1 MFKQRDS
8 DHASSRTSTSSSWG
22 QPAAT
27 AIGASSSHFDP
38 RGTSVVV
45 VVVVGATVVVVVV
58 VVVGGGVIVVVEVS
72 AVVGTSCVL
81 TGPLQFVSS
90 SAPTMT
96 ALVRVSLRNSLLLDR
111 GYGKALLL
119 G

>member
-8 DHASSRTSTSSSWG
+8 DHASSRTSTKSSWG
-22 QPAAT
+22 HPACK

-58 VVVGGGVIVVVEVS
+58 VVVDGVVVVEVS
-72 AVVGTSCVL
+72 AVIATSCVL
-81 TGPLQFVSS
+81 TFSLQFVSNR
-90 SAPTMT
+90 APTMT

>member
-1 MFKQRDS
+1 MKKPSGRV
-8 DHASSRTSTSSSWG
+8 
-22 QPAAT
+22 
-27 AIGASSSHFDP
+27 IM
-38 RGTSVVV
+38 

-58 VVVGGGVIVVVEVS
+58 GVVVVVKGFV
-72 AVVGTSCVL
+72 VVGTSCVL
-81 TGPLQFVSS
+81 TGPLQFVSN

-96 ALVRVSLRNSLLLDR
+96 ALVRVSLRNSFLLDR

>member
-1 MFKQRDS
+1 M
-8 DHASSRTSTSSSWG
+8 
-22 QPAAT
+22 
-27 AIGASSSHFDP
+27 
-38 RGTSVVV
+38 

-58 VVVGGGVIVVVEVS
+58 VVGVVVVVKGFV
-72 AVVGTSCVL
+72 VVGTSCVL

>member
-1 MFKQRDS
+1 
-8 DHASSRTSTSSSWG
+8 
-22 QPAAT
+22 
-27 AIGASSSHFDP
+27 
-38 RGTSVVV
+38 VV

-58 VVVGGGVIVVVEVS
+58 VVVVDGVIVVEVS
-72 AVVGTSCVL
+72 AVIATSCVL
-81 TGPLQFVSS
+81 TGPLQFVSNR
-90 SAPTMT
+90 APTMA

>member
-1 MFKQRDS
+1 M
-8 DHASSRTSTSSSWG
+8 
-22 QPAAT
+22 
-27 AIGASSSHFDP
+27 
-38 RGTSVVV
+38 

-58 VVVGGGVIVVVEVS
+58 GVVVVVKGFV
-72 AVVGTSCVL
+72 VVGTSCVL
-81 TGPLQFVSS
+81 TCPLQFVSS

-96 ALVRVSLRNSLLLDR
+96 ALVRVSLRNSFLLDR